1 MNVQTLLQKLK
12 KTVLSTEKN
21 VYISE
26 INMLCN
32 QKKLN
37 RALKFAP
44 P

>member
-12 KTVLSTEKN
+12 KQYSLLKKN